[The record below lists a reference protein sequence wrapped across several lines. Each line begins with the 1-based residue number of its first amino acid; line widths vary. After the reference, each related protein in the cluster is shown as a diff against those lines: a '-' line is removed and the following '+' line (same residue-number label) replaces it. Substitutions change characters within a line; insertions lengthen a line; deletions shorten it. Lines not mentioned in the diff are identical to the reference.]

1 MATKYKCGKCGKKGH
16 NKATCSSKKKK
27 KKIRRKTKGGRG
39 RNARRKCSKCS
50 RVGHNKA
57 TCGSKK
63 KTKKAK
69 KKTRSGKKVK
79 KKAKK
84 KKTRMSMTPRGITK
98 RWGKVVARH
107 KSKSSNK
114 KYEVRRKGR
123 SYSCNCPGWT
133 FKKKGKPRNCRHVT
147 AARSAGKRRNYSRS
161 RFCRR

>member
-16 NKATCSSKKKK
+16 NKATCSARKKTRKK
-27 KKIRRKTKGGRG
+27 AKIRRKTKGGRG
-39 RNARRKCSKCS
+39 RQARRKCSKCN

-57 TCGSKK
+57 TCGAKK
-63 KTKKAK
+63 KTKK
-69 KKTRSGKKVK
+69 KTHRTPRRS

-84 KKTRMSMTPRGITK
+84 KRTRRSMTPRGITN

-114 KYEVRRKGR
+114 KYEVRRKGS
-123 SYSCNCPGWT
+123 SYSCNCPGWV
-133 FKKKGKPRNCRHVT
+133 FKKKGKSRSCRHTT
-147 AARSAGKRRNYSRS
+147 AARSAGKKRNYS